1 MSHTVF
7 KKLNNVSK
15 IALIYFFT
23 TLYFYAPI
31 QTLYLQ
37 GRGFNLVQINSIWSI
52 IVATSFL
59 ADIPTG
65 ILADKIG
72 KKQSII
78 LSVTFQ
84 LVGEILF
91 IFVQS
96 YWMLALSAIVGG
108 LGIAFA
114 SGAIEALVY
123 DSLQHQGTQREMAK
137 ATGFIHS
144 FRIAPGIIAPLI
156 GGAIAV
162 HLTKESFILLI
173 FLTIVS
179 IAVGLL
185 LCFTLKEP
193 SQNEGMKE
201 DVLKEEFFVLLKE
214 GFKVLQTNKSLR
226 RIVLLMLLATPF
238 GEYLVNL
245 YQPYFLQA
253 KVPSIWLGLAYT
265 ISSIILFCLVKYAY
279 LIEKKLGMI
288 PSILIA
294 TVTPGILYVL
304 MGMIVHPI
312 FSVLI
317 FCVCRGSASMQTPLF
332 ADYRNTQIESK
343 NRTTVLSILNTSV
356 SCYTAV
362 MGLLIGY
369 VADRSVPYAFIFMG
383 CIIVVGSILFRI
395 KKDESIEH

>member
-1 MSHTVF
+1 MMSQTVF

-23 TLYFYAPI
+23 TLYFYSPI

-37 GRGFNLVQINSIWSI
+37 GRGFNLIQINSIWSI

-78 LSVTFQ
+78 ISITFQ
-84 LVGEILF
+84 LLGEILF

-96 YWMLALSAIVGG
+96 YWILALSAFIGG
-108 LGIAFA
+108 LGIAFS
-114 SGAIEALVY
+114 SGAIEALIY
-123 DSLQHQGTQREMAK
+123 DSLHNQGTQWEMAK

-144 FRIAPGIIAPLI
+144 FRIAAGIVAPLI
-156 GGAIAV
+156 GGAIGV
-162 HLTKESFILLI
+162 QLTRESFILLI
-173 FLTIVS
+173 FLTIVA
-179 IAVGLL
+179 IAVGLV

-193 SQNEGMKE
+193 SQNENIEEGVRKE
-201 DVLKEEFFVLLKE
+201 QVFVLLKD
-214 GFKVLQTNKSLR
+214 GFKVLHTNTSLR
-226 RIVLLMLLATPF
+226 RIVLLMILATPF
-238 GEYLVNL
+238 GEYLVYL

-265 ISSIILFCLVKYAY
+265 ISSVILFCSSKYAY
-279 LIEKKLGMI
+279 LIEKKLGMLL
-288 PSILIA
+288 SILLA
-294 TVTPGILYVL
+294 TVAPGILYVL
-304 MGMIVHPI
+304 MGIIIHPI
-312 FSVLI
+312 FSVLM
-317 FCVCRGSASMQTPLF
+317 FCLCRGSAGSQLPLF
-332 ADYRNTQIESK
+332 AGYRNTYIESK
-343 NRTTVLSILNTSV
+343 NRTTVLSILNTTV

-369 VADRSVPYAFIFMG
+369 IADRSVPYAFIFMG
-383 CIIVVGSILFRI
+383 CIIVIGSLLFRI
-395 KKDESIEH
+395 KKE